1 MGDKY
6 IRNPIKEVRDET
18 KKRSFLVRPNFDTQ
32 TKVDSTNLKVQ
43 LNKEL
48 QEYQREDFMINNRA
62 RPLKEIENDVL
73 DTNDEGRK
81 IVMGKEYHKRL
92 LDIFNKLEEKASRN
106 GEKTNFV
113 PREPFLID
121 ILEDPWFE

>member
-1 MGDKY
+1 
-6 IRNPIKEVRDET
+6 
-18 KKRSFLVRPNFDTQ
+18 
-32 TKVDSTNLKVQ
+32 
-43 LNKEL
+43 
-48 QEYQREDFMINNRA
+48 MINNRA

-73 DTNDEGRK
+73 NTNDEGRK